1 MMKFFADLEK
11 NIFIF
16 FCPNLCML
24 EQNTKTS
31 LRNYMAFPTKAE
43 IKAKSVSLLREH
55 WPNIIILIFTWF
67 GGLVDDDY
75 MGHVVQAVGAAGVIV
90 LLSIF
95 KLQKNIWIYI
105 SGVALCFIGAAEII
119 DTQHIAEVMG
129 LGWLSSW
136 SIIIITIAVQGSIA
150 SFICLL
156 LLYTLFF
163 RLQVSAVM
171 LVKIPL
177 CMLFLLAA
185 MGPTF
190 MEFWMILAL
199 SGLFGP
205 V

>member
-1 MMKFFADLEK
+1 
-11 NIFIF
+11 
-16 FCPNLCML
+16 
-24 EQNTKTS
+24 
-31 LRNYMAFPTKAE
+31 MAFPTRAE

-119 DTQHIAEVMG
+119 DTQHIADVMG

-136 SIIIITIAVQGSIA
+136 STIIIAIAVQGAIA